1 MNLPNKLT
9 LLRIIAIP
17 VFIVVLLLGYRYTAT
32 IIFIAAA
39 LTDICLLYTSHKERK
54 AVLL

>member
-17 VFIVVLLLGYRYTAT
+17 VFIVVLLLGYQYTAT
-32 IIFIAAA
+32 IP
-39 LTDICLLYTSHKERK
+39 LYCRRADGHAGRTHRQKI
-54 AVLL
+54 